1 MMMALGQFVFS
12 LSTLAYQEFQRQTD
26 WRHGSTS
33 RIGARPVRQYLGP
46 GDDSITLPGVL
57 LPELTGGLPS
67 LDEIREMAD
76 TGKAWV
82 LVEGTGRIYG
92 LWAIESL
99 SETHSLFFA
108 DGTARRIEFSLVL
121 KRIDDD
127 RIDLLGTLVSTAAN
141 QLLEE
146 LL

>member
-33 RIGARPVRQYLGP
+33 RIGARPARQFLGP

-57 LPELTGGLPS
+57 LPELTGGRPS

-127 RIDLLGTLVSTAAN
+127 RIDQLGTLVSTAADL
-141 QLLEE
+141 LLEE

>member
-26 WRHGSTS
+26 WRHSSTS
-33 RIGARPVRQYLGP
+33 RIGARPARQYQGP
-46 GDDSITLPGVL
+46 GDDTITLPGVL

-92 LWAIESL
+92 LWVIESL

-121 KRIDDD
+121 KRVDDD
-127 RIDLLGTLVSTAAN
+127 RIDMLGMLVSTAAN